1 MKPFAYFL
9 CALAILLVVLS
20 PRLILSYYEKLPE
33 EPYFEGVLRMWHI
46 SGWRTGGSSAAAFLE
61 NRIRQFEA
69 NHPHVFIELSCLTSE
84 KASAALKEGETPDL
98 VSFPFGQAPA
108 LAFEPLPRHSFV
120 LPADTQNA
128 WPYMCGGYCI
138 LVSNDLLSENGVD
151 TPQSWGIR
159 PDALLDAAQLGVI
172 FDAEEGYSALPALAL
187 HAYPK
192 AEGPNISTWSE
203 PEPPDAALALSPAAY
218 TDGLNAFCKGEAA
231 VLIAS
236 HRQLFEVSERYTQ
249 GEAPAFTAY
258 AVGGYTDMAQMIAV
272 TEQEDELRR
281 SACES
286 FAAYLLTPSSQIK
299 LEALGVLPTVRN
311 VDIYAENTVMQALYE
326 QLCAAGTF
334 APPEQRQQLDAL
346 AMEMYGGS
354 ALAMQKLRALLN

>member
-33 EPYFEGVLRMWHI
+33 EPYFEGVLHMWHI
-46 SGWRTGGSSAAAFLE
+46 SGWHTGGSSAAAFLE

-69 NHPHVFIELSCLTSE
+69 NNPHVFIELASLTPE
-84 KASAALKEGETPDL
+84 KASAALKQDEKPDL
-98 VSFPFGQAPA
+98 VSFPYGQEPA
-108 LAFEPLPRHSFV
+108 LAFEPLPRQSFV
-120 LPADTQNA
+120 VPADTQYA

-138 LVSNDLLSENGVD
+138 IVNNDLLSENGISA
-151 TPQSWGIR
+151 PQSWGIR
-159 PDALLDAAQLGVI
+159 PDALLEAAQYGVV
-172 FDAEEGYSALPALAL
+172 FGAEKGYSALPALAL

-192 AEGPNISTWSE
+192 AEGLNISTWGE
-203 PEPPDAALALSPAAY
+203 PEPPDAALGLSPAAY
-218 TDGLNAFCKGEAA
+218 TDGLNIFCRGEAA

-236 HRQLFEVSERYTQ
+236 HRQLFEVSERYMQ
-249 GEAPAFTAY
+249 GESPAFTAY
-258 AVGGYTDMAQMIAV
+258 VIGGYTDMAQMIAV
-272 TEQEDELRR
+272 AEQEDELRR

-311 VDIYAENTVMQALYE
+311 VDIYAENAVMRALYE
-326 QLCAAGTF
+326 QLCESGTF
-334 APPEQRQQLDAL
+334 ASPDKRQQLDAL

-354 ALAMQKLRALLN
+354 ALAMHKLRSLLD